1 MLRLPV
7 RVIRHKKRKKGRE
20 YEWVERRI
28 NLPADFPDVPEVLVL
43 VPGEL
48 QDLRTQ
54 AQDLVNL
61 DHVIDLLEKITKRW
75 ISLSQKRSQTTHLI
89 LNMLEDEVSEI
100 MRNTQDNVIKRKC
113 AQVLNAIRRTRLAT
127 K

>member
-1 MLRLPV
+1 MLRV
-7 RVIRHKKRKKGRE
+7 KIQKRIRTKGK
-20 YEWVERRI
+20 YQWVERRI